1 LKDKLTIKK
10 AIVSVSDKTNL
21 DQLTKYFV
29 KHDVHILSTGG
40 TAKHLKKLNSKIR
53 VQEISDFTNFQEI
66 LDGRVKTLHPLIYA
80 GILAKRNDVKH
91 QKQLS
96 QIDIA
101 NIDLVVVNLY
111 PFEKISKNTLSTDS
125 ECIENIDIG
134 GPSMIRAA
142 AKNYENVTILT
153 NPNEYEHFIET
164 AQKNKN
170 VISLEYRK
178 KLAALAFETTSYYE
192 SLISS
197 WFNRKNDDLCDQTS
211 SLPLKKITDLRYGE
225 NPHQKGSLYSLANND
240 VNKISGKDLSY
251 NNIFDLEVAME
262 LAEQFSKPSCVI
274 LKHGNPCGVALDKN
288 QEKAYS
294 KALKCDPVS
303 AFGGIVAFNKTV
315 NEKTAQM
322 IKKIFTEVVVAPNF
336 SPQALKFLAMKKNL
350 ILVKY
355 QSSNS
360 PTKKTIKS
368 TRNFLLVQDKD
379 NKIIKKND
387 LNYMSKKKPKLNE
400 IDDMIFGFIVC
411 KFTNSNAIVLTNN
424 LATVGIGIGQT
435 NRLDSAK
442 QAIKR
447 MKENYKKIKAVM
459 ASDGFFPFP
468 DIVTLCAKN
477 NVTAIIQPG
486 GSIKDKNVVKVAEK
500 NKISMVFAGV
510 RHFKH

>member
-1 LKDKLTIKK
+1 MKDKLTIKK

-274 LKHGNPCGVALDKN
+274 LKHGNP
-288 QEKAYS
+288 
-294 KALKCDPVS
+294 
-303 AFGGIVAFNKTV
+303 
-315 NEKTAQM
+315 
-322 IKKIFTEVVVAPNF
+322 
-336 SPQALKFLAMKKNL
+336 
-350 ILVKY
+350 
-355 QSSNS
+355 
-360 PTKKTIKS
+360 
-368 TRNFLLVQDKD
+368 
-379 NKIIKKND
+379 
-387 LNYMSKKKPKLNE
+387 
-400 IDDMIFGFIVC
+400 
-411 KFTNSNAIVLTNN
+411 
-424 LATVGIGIGQT
+424 
-435 NRLDSAK
+435 
-442 QAIKR
+442 
-447 MKENYKKIKAVM
+447 
-459 ASDGFFPFP
+459 
-468 DIVTLCAKN
+468 
-477 NVTAIIQPG
+477 
-486 GSIKDKNVVKVAEK
+486 
-500 NKISMVFAGV
+500 
-510 RHFKH
+510 